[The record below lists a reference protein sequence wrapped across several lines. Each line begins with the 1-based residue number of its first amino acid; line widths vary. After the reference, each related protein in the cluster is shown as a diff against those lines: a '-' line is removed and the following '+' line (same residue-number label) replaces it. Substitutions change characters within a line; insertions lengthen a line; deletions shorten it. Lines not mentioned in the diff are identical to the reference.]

1 MTPPK
6 KAMRAKRQVVVV
18 ELDVASTTRNPQ
30 KPHLYVVSTAKTPE
44 KFFESLIAEGAP
56 SWLPGKPVRL
66 RQNLVL
72 NYKPSRSAKAIDRR
86 LVETKTRLARLGH
99 AINGVESVWS
109 LYVLDVN
116 PDVEPPLK
124 NRGKRNH
131 VVYVGQTSK
140 PIDIRLKE
148 HRGDQCGKN
157 NKYLGAP
164 SVRGRDPRLN
174 RRLTPKKKLF
184 TEKDAIK
191 HEAKLAHKLKAAEYR
206 VLGDG
211 LTDPSKRTRTSK
223 R

>member
-1 MTPPK
+1 
-6 KAMRAKRQVVVV
+6 
-18 ELDVASTTRNPQ
+18 
-30 KPHLYVVSTAKTPE
+30 
-44 KFFESLIAEGAP
+44 
-56 SWLPGKPVRL
+56 
-66 RQNLVL
+66 LVY
-72 NYKPSRSAKAIDRR
+72 NYKPSRSAKAIARR
-86 LVETKTRLARLGH
+86 LDETKTRLARLGH

-116 PDVEPPLK
+116 ADIEPSLK

-140 PIDIRLKE
+140 SIEIRLKE
-148 HRGDQCGKN
+148 HRGELSGKN

-164 SVRGRDPRLN
+164 SIKGRDPKLN
-174 RRLTPKKKLF
+174 HRLTPKKKLF
-184 TEKDAIK
+184 TEEDAIL

-211 LTDPSKRTRTSK
+211 LTDPAKRTRTSK